1 MIDGEEDAETVDED
15 PDDIEDV
22 MSVRTLNQRT
32 RGFIHHVSSIGCQSS
47 TEKGGTK
54 VDCNTGE
61 PDKQRFYFCE
71 GKCKL
76 LLLYRQHE
84 MFCSLKTIGIFL
96 RNKSWPHQI
105 SFYEV
110 K

>member
-1 MIDGEEDAETVDED
+1 MEMIDGEEYAETVDED

-32 RGFIHHVSSIGCQSS
+32 RGFIHHVSSIGGQSS

-76 LLLYRQHE
+76 SPSHE
-84 MFCSLKTIGIFL
+84 I
-96 RNKSWPHQI
+96 
-105 SFYEV
+105 
-110 K
+110 